1 MLLLLL
7 ASLNPRTFSETIMYK
22 ELCPTL
28 LRNKER
34 YYNTQK
40 ETKMKNNNN
49 NHEKRKQ
56 IKLVKIPI

>member
-1 MLLLLL
+1 MLPRSL
-7 ASLNPRTFSETIMYK
+7 ASLNPRTS
-22 ELCPTL
+22 
-28 LRNKER
+28 LRNKVR